1 MQPYKNRMMQE
12 ITTLEVE

>member
-1 MQPYKNRMMQE
+1 MEGSQ